1 MQEQTL
7 SVSDYLAILKRR
19 KWQLIIPAILTFIAA
34 TAAAVFLP
42 TRYESTATILI
53 EQQEIPMDLV
63 RSTITTYAEQR
74 VQIINQRVMTTENL
88 SPIIERHDLYAAL
101 RDKLGMASAV
111 EKIREDIEVET
122 ISAGARGEAIAFTV
136 SYESESPTVAQGVT
150 NDVVSLFLNE
160 NALDRRRATQE
171 ISRFLDQES
180 RRLAGEVSTLEEKL
194 ARFKEQ
200 HGDTIPE
207 MMQVNRQLFQR
218 TEDSL
223 RQTDQDIQT
232 LEVNQVYLQ
241 SELAK
246 LSPYVA
252 TGPGSDGR
260 VLSPSERLKELEA
273 ERLRLSSRY
282 SATHPDRVAVE
293 REIETL
299 RREIGRGGID
309 DGLRPRN
316 ARLRELAT
324 LSSRYSSEHP
334 EVKALQRQANA
345 SAGSSSS
352 SAGSGDADNPLYIQL
367 QSQVAANQSKLDA
380 LRESRQEL
388 ESRLAELES
397 RLAEGP
403 KIEREYLLITRDY
416 DAAVEKYNQVK
427 SKHMEAVLAES
438 LEKESKGERFTL
450 IEPPLVPDQPSSPDR
465 PKIFLIGLV
474 AAGGAGLGTVAGL
487 ETLDGRIYALR
498 TISNAVGA
506 PPLAVIP
513 FIESPAHRRRRLI
526 KRIVLIVA
534 LIALI
539 AGSAF
544 AIQYFWMPLDAVW
557 LWLLERLGFA
567 HIIAG

>member
-7 SVSDYLAILKRR
+7 SIGDYLAILKRR
-19 KWQLIIPAILTFIAA
+19 KWQLVIPAILTFIAA
-34 TAAAVFLP
+34 TAAALLLP
-42 TRYESTATILI
+42 TRYASTATILI

-88 SPIIERHDLYAAL
+88 APIIERYDLYPTL
-101 RDKLGMASAV
+101 RDTLGMASAV
-111 EKIREDIEVET
+111 ERIRGDIEVTT
-122 ISAGARGEAIAFTV
+122 ISAGGRGETIAFTV
-136 SYESESPTVAQGVT
+136 SYEAESPTLAQGVT

-160 NALDRRRATQE
+160 NARDRRRATQE

-180 RRLAGEVSTLEEKL
+180 RRLAEEVSTLEEKL

-200 HGDTIPE
+200 HGDAIPE
-207 MMQVNRQLFQR
+207 MMQVNRQLFER
-218 TEDSL
+218 TEDGL

-246 LSPYVA
+246 LSPYA
-252 TGPGSDGR
+252 STSPGSEGR
-260 VLSPSERLKELEA
+260 VLSPRERLKELET

-293 REIETL
+293 REIEAL
-299 RREIGRGGID
+299 RREIARSGGD
-309 DGLRPRN
+309 DASGPPLG
-316 ARLRELAT
+316 ELAK

-334 EVKALQRQANA
+334 EVRALERQIGA
-345 SAGSSSS
+345 STRGST
-352 SAGSGDADNPLYIQL
+352 AAAASGNPDNPLYIQL
-367 QSQVAANQSKLDA
+367 QSQIAANQLKLDA
-380 LRESRQEL
+380 LRQGRQEL
-388 ESRLAELES
+388 ESRLLELQS

-403 KIEREYLLITRDY
+403 KVEREYLLITRDY
-416 DAAVEKYNQVK
+416 DAAVDKYNQVR

-438 LEKESKGERFTL
+438 LEKESKGERFTV

-465 PKIFLIGLV
+465 PKIFLLGFA
-474 AAGGAGLGTVAGL
+474 AAGGAGLGTVAAL
-487 ETLDGRIYALR
+487 ESLDGRIHALR

-513 FIESPAHRRRRLI
+513 FLESPAYRRRRLVR
-526 KRIVLIVA
+526 RIALTLALVGLIV
-534 LIALI
+534 
-539 AGSAF
+539 GSAF
-544 AIQYFWMPLDAVW
+544 AIQHFWMPLDA
-557 LWLLERLGFA
+557 LWFWVLERLGFA
-567 HIIAG
+567 PIAADWS